1 MLERKI
7 QNQTIR
13 KVKDKMTK
21 KDYIK
26 FAAMLKER
34 KEIIKEEAGHDKD
47 IMDENISDAHLL
59 EIRITAD
66 MVAGIFSDD
75 NPRFNRSR
83 FLTAC
88 GYTD

>member
-13 KVKDKMTK
+13 KVKDKMAK

-26 FAAMLKER
+26 IAATLKES
-34 KEIIKEEAGHDKD
+34 KPVYD
-47 IMDENISDAHLL
+47 MDENTAYALL
-59 EIRITAD
+59 KAWNITCENFAY
-66 MVAGIFSDD
+66 MLAKD
-75 NPRFNRSR
+75 NPFFNRTK
-83 FLTAC
+83 FLQAC

>member
-26 FAAMLKER
+26 IAATLKENHPTVDNSMQALS
-34 KEIIKEEAGHDKD
+34 IWNVIVL
-47 IMDENISDAHLL
+47 NF
-59 EIRITAD
+59 AD
-66 MVAGIFSDD
+66 MLAKD
-75 NPRFNRSR
+75 NPHFDRSR
-83 FLTAC
+83 FLVAC